1 MEWVLVTP
9 ESAPRMEPVLPDLR
23 VLEPELGSLFRW
35 RAGEAEAVLERC
47 AGGWNRSEERPGRD
61 LQTGDLS
68 GVLITRDLPTRLESK
83 LCTIIIIHFN
93 ICLVQTKLH
102 SEQVHTDLA
111 RCPGCELAD
120 QVPLLVELALFLLT
134 YASAAW
140 R

>member
-1 MEWVLVTP
+1 VEWVLVTP

-61 LQTGDLS
+61 L
-68 GVLITRDLPTRLESK
+68 
-83 LCTIIIIHFN
+83 
-93 ICLVQTKLH
+93 
-102 SEQVHTDLA
+102 A